1 MLNNRSQ
8 NLSRGQ
14 SNRAMRSFVVA
25 SGLWGAWGQ
34 AVGFGTTAFTGFIL
48 HVGGNESLVALF
60 TSLAYLLT
68 LTQLLSPFLSS
79 KVQKKKRI
87 IIGFGFIEIL
97 FRCAP
102 ILIYFVVPNNLR
114 LLAMVGAIIIS
125 LFCGNLVG
133 PIYNTWVSRAV
144 PEGIRARYTGKQ
156 TIIST
161 IIAMLS
167 GFAIGQFIDISSE
180 DTRIV
185 AFTWVFLL
193 GTVFGLLGYFNL
205 IRAPFPINSETDS
218 ETTRIRDLITPFKN
232 VKFVLAILF
241 FGFWTFGQGLAG
253 PLYSV
258 FMLDRLDISYTE
270 ISIFNGL
277 FMATSILGYKV
288 WSVLIDRFGSKA
300 VLQLLIIP
308 ASAIP
313 IMWIFN
319 EPGQYVLVPVALVLS
334 GIFYS
339 GIGIGVNPLLFQL
352 LPQGPKRTVYLAAW
366 SVAVNLMGA
375 LGTLMGSFLASRLID
390 FSIVVFGFQVGNLQ
404 ILFGLSS
411 ICCFFSVLLLQHVQD
426 SKHIRSRELL
436 SQMRRGNL
444 LGYAY
449 NATIFN
455 IAHAERTRARA
466 AEALGR
472 SGNPLAIE
480 QLVQALADA
489 SPLVRRSAATALG
502 ESGVDGALNPL
513 LRELNDGNSDIRG
526 EAAEALGRLG
536 HHESVDPLVEALSD
550 PDLRVRISAIRGLG
564 NIPEEEAH
572 ELLYWHFTSEFD
584 PLTFPTLVGVLSTR
598 KDQRIV
604 KPTLAKIADFQS
616 SAVQLQLLNSTCR
629 AIGAGNKFY
638 RLLSQEDTARIDS
651 ITHLIKETRE
661 QLLDAKAIEETYR
674 KKLIDACNKLRIAYE
689 QENIEQMCQMA
700 KTITREVRDCLSGK
714 ANKAYEVLSVYMI
727 IVALNTFLK
736 DSQTAIKE
744 RSPRE
749 VFIVVCLF
757 RLTKLMRQIES

>member
-1 MLNNRSQ
+1 MIDDSTP
-8 NLSRGQ
+8 NLTRGQ
-14 SNRAMRSFVVA
+14 SNRAMHSFVVA

-34 AVGFGTTAFTGFIL
+34 AVGFGTTAFTGFVL
-48 HVGGNESLVALF
+48 HVGGDESLVALF

-68 LTQLLSPFLSS
+68 LTQLLSPFLNS
-79 KVQKKKRI
+79 KTRKHKRI
-87 IIGFGFIEIL
+87 IIGFGSIEIL

-102 ILIYFVVPNNLR
+102 ILIYFIIPENLR
-114 LLAMVGAIIIS
+114 LVTMVGAIIIS

-144 PEGIRARYTGKQ
+144 PEAIRGRYTGKQ

-161 IIAMLS
+161 VIAMFS
-167 GFAIGQFIDISSE
+167 GFTIGHFLDLYSE
-180 DTRIV
+180 DSRIL
-185 AFTWVFLL
+185 AFAWVFLL
-193 GTVFGLLGYFNL
+193 GTVFGLLGYINL
-205 IRAPFPINSETDS
+205 LRAPFPKNSKTDG
-218 ETTRIRDLITPFKN
+218 ETTHIGDLITPFKN

-258 FMLDRLDISYTE
+258 FMLDRLKISYTE

-277 FMATSILGYKV
+277 FMATSILGYRV

-300 VLQLLIIP
+300 ILQLLIIP

-313 IMWIFN
+313 IIWVFN
-319 EPGQYVLVPVALVLS
+319 EPERYFLVPIALVLS
-334 GIFYS
+334 GVFYS

-352 LPQGPKRTVYLAAW
+352 LPHGQKRTVYLAAW

-375 LGTLMGSFLASRLID
+375 LGTLIGSFLSNLLID
-390 FSIVVFGFQVGNLQ
+390 FSIHIFGFPVGNLQ
-404 ILFGLSS
+404 VLFGLSS
-411 ICCFFSVLLLQHVQD
+411 ICCFISFILLQRVQD

-444 LGYAY
+444 LSYAY

-455 IAHAERTRARA
+455 IAHKERTRARA
-466 AEALGR
+466 AKALGR

-502 ESGVDGALNPL
+502 ESGVDGALDPL
-513 LRELNDGNSDIRG
+513 LRELNDGGSDIRG

-536 HHESVDPLVEALSD
+536 HRSSIDPLVEALSD
-550 PDLRVRISAIRGLG
+550 SDLRVKISAIRGLG
-564 NIPEEEAH
+564 NISGEETH
-572 ELLYWHFTSEFD
+572 ELLYWYFTSEFD
-584 PLTFPTLVGVLSTR
+584 PLTFPTLVGILSTR

-604 KPTLAKIADFQS
+604 KPTLEKIADFQS
-616 SAVQLQLLNSTCR
+616 SAIKLQLLNCICR

-638 RLLSQEDTARIDS
+638 RLLSEEDTERIDS
-651 ITHLIKETRE
+651 ITDLIKETRD
-661 QLLDAKAIEETYR
+661 QLEEANAIEKTYR
-674 KKLIDACNKLRIAYE
+674 TKLTDSCTKLLIAYE
-689 QENIEQMCQMA
+689 QENIDEMCQ
-700 KTITREVRDCLSGK
+700 ITLNITYDVRDSLSGK
-714 ANKAYEVLSVYMI
+714 ANKAYEVLSIYMI
-727 IVALNTFLK
+727 IVALNTFLN
-736 DSQTAIKE
+736 DCQATIK
-744 RSPRE
+744 RRVPRE

-757 RLTKLMRQIES
+757 RLTELMRQIEH

>member
-1 MLNNRSQ
+1 MNSESSQ
-8 NLSRGQ
+8 YLSRGQ
-14 SNRAMRSFVVA
+14 SNHAMRSFVVA

-48 HVGGNESLVALF
+48 YIGGNESIVALF

-79 KVQKKKRI
+79 KVRDKKRTI
-87 IIGFGFIEIL
+87 IAFGLIEIL

-102 ILIYFVVPNNLR
+102 ILIYFLIPEDLR
-114 LLAMVGAIIIS
+114 LFAIVAAISIS

-133 PIYNTWVSRAV
+133 PIYSTWISRAV

-156 TIIST
+156 TIVST
-161 IIAMLS
+161 IVAMVS
-167 GFAIGQFIDISSE
+167 GFAIGQFIDLTGE
-180 DTRIV
+180 DSRMV
-185 AFTWVFLL
+185 AFSWVFVF
-193 GTVFGLLGYFNL
+193 GTIFGLLGYFNL
-205 IRAPFPINSETDS
+205 IRAPFPQTPDNESETAS
-218 ETTRIRDLITPFKN
+218 IRDLITPFRN
-232 VKFVLAILF
+232 IKFVLAILF

-258 FMLDRLDISYTE
+258 FMLDRLNISYTE

-277 FMATSILGYKV
+277 FMATSILGYRV

-308 ASAIP
+308 ASIIP
-313 IMWIFN
+313 VLWIFN
-319 EPGQYVLVPVALVLS
+319 QPGQYFLVPVALILS

-352 LPQGPKRTVYLAAW
+352 LPQGQKRTVYLAAW

-375 LGTLMGSFLASRLID
+375 LGTLTGSFLSSKLTD
-390 FSIVVFGFQVGNLQ
+390 FSFILFGFPIGNLQ
-404 ILFGLSS
+404 VLFGISS
-411 ICCFFSVLLLQHVQD
+411 ICCFFSIFLLQRVRD
-426 SKHIRSRELL
+426 SKHIRSRKLL
-436 SQMRRGNL
+436 SQMRQGNL

-480 QLVQALADA
+480 QLVEALADA
-489 SPLVRRSAATALG
+489 SPLVRKSAATALG
-502 ESGVDGALNPL
+502 ESGVDGALDPL
-513 LRELNDGNSDIRG
+513 LRELNDGSSDIRG
-526 EAAEALGRLG
+526 EAAEALGKLG

-550 PDLRVRISAIRGLG
+550 KDLRVRISAIRGLG
-564 NIPEEEAH
+564 NIPGEEAH

-584 PLTFPTLVGVLSTR
+584 PLTFPTIVGVLSSR
-598 KDQRIV
+598 KDQRII
-604 KPTLAKIADFQS
+604 KPTLAKLADFKS
-616 SAVQLQLLNSTCR
+616 SAIQLQLLNSVCR
-629 AIGAGNKFY
+629 AIGGGNKFY
-638 RLLSQEDTARIDS
+638 RLLSQEDTGRINSVSD
-651 ITHLIKETRE
+651 LLKETRE
-661 QLLDAKAIEETYR
+661 QIMETKAIAKNYR
-674 KKLIDACNKLRIAYE
+674 NNLIDACNKLVSAYE
-689 QENIEQMCQMA
+689 KENSEEMCQ
-700 KTITREVRDCLSGK
+700 ITGVIIREVRDSLSGK

-736 DSQTAIKE
+736 DCQTAITEKT
-744 RSPRE
+744 PRE
-749 VFIVVCLF
+749 VFIIVCLF
-757 RLTKLMRQIES
+757 RLSKLMKQIES